1 MDLRKS
7 IGIGELKKK
16 NAESQAAR
24 TEEKRGSTPADQQQ
38 KGRWPHA

>member
-1 MDLRKS
+1 MALPKS

-24 TEEKRGSTPADQQQ
+24 AEEQRGSASTGQQ
-38 KGRWPHA
+38 KTGR

>member
-24 TEEKRGSTPADQQQ
+24 AQEKRESASTGQQQ
-38 KGRWPHA
+38 TGR